1 MEALELYR
9 ETQSGAW
16 YRHIGF
22 LAIPKNASSSLM
34 GLFPHNNRSYKY
46 ALPDGLKLF
55 CVLRDPVQRFESAF
69 NFLAKNAELDP
80 DQLNSIVCDE
90 AKLEALIMKNNFCRY
105 HLMPQ
110 VYFTGLAPAIFERN
124 FHISQMTKLQHW
136 LEEELE
142 WKRTVPS
149 KPIPQRNKGKYTSQL
164 TKKSKRILE
173 KLYAKDYQFIAKAGH

>member
-9 ETQSGAW
+9 KARSGAW

-22 LAIPKNASSSLM
+22 LAIPKNASSSIM
-34 GLFPHNNRSYKY
+34 GLFPHNKRSYKY
-46 ALPDGLKLF
+46 ELPDGLKLF
-55 CVLRDPVQRFESAF
+55 CILRDPVQRFESAF
-69 NFLAKNAELDP
+69 NFLAKNAEVDA
-80 DQLNSIVCDE
+80 DQLNQIVCDD
-90 AKLEALIMKNNFCRY
+90 KRLEELILKNNFCRY

-110 VYFTGLAPAIFERN
+110 VYFTGLDPAIFERT
-124 FHISQMTKLQHW
+124 FHISQMPKVQQW
-136 LEEELE
+136 LEQELE

-149 KPIPQRNKGKYTSQL
+149 KPIPQRNKGKYTSKL